1 MDLLEFS
8 IVSFISRGAR
18 FFLIAT
24 LLYFFGK
31 RIEKL
36 LTKRFGL
43 ISAILFLILVIIYFI
58 IKLLG

>member
-24 LLYFFGK
+24 LLYFFGEK
-31 RIEKL
+31 IEKL
-36 LTKRFGL
+36 LIKRFGI
-43 ISAILFLILVIIYFI
+43 ISVLLFLILIIIYFI
-58 IKLLG
+58 IKYIT